1 MTEIFHRQVEIL
13 ENQKEFSFGERGQ
26 PFKLFIEQL
35 LNRSHLK
42 KKYIDFLTS
51 DDSMKLYS
59 DAFTHISIDADRNYE
74 YLEILGDVTCNKS
87 IVWYIKE
94 RFPQLQ
100 NSEGVKVI
108 ARLRI
113 NLVSKKN
120 FAMIAERLG
129 FIDFISCEKEIKEQ
143 KGKSLLEDVFEAFF
157 GATELLID
165 SMLGSGSG
173 YGICYRILKSILD
186 ELPISLK
193 YEDLYDP
200 ITRLK
205 ETFDFYRQQVP
216 GRQCNLIWGNM
227 LWENVKTETGQIVNL
242 YQHDK
247 LTNRKKLLITT
258 EAPLLDEAK
267 QLAASKYLQV
277 LSEYGFKRPIP
288 EYYARIYC
296 ASIEKKN

>member
-1 MTEIFHRQVEIL
+1 MSEIFHRQVEIL
-13 ENQKEFSFGERGQ
+13 EDQKEFSFGKRGQ
-26 PFKLFIEQL
+26 PFKLFIKQL

-42 KKYIDFLTS
+42 KKYIDILTNE
-51 DDSMKLYS
+51 DSMKLYV
-59 DAFTHISIDADRNYE
+59 DAFTHISIDSDRNYE

-157 GATELLID
+157 EATELLID
-165 SMLGSGSG
+165 
-173 YGICYRILKSILD
+173 
-186 ELPISLK
+186 
-193 YEDLYDP
+193 
-200 ITRLK
+200 
-205 ETFDFYRQQVP
+205 
-216 GRQCNLIWGNM
+216 NM
-227 LWENVKTETGQIVNL
+227 LCSG
-242 YQHDK
+242 
-247 LTNRKKLLITT
+247 
-258 EAPLLDEAK
+258 
-267 QLAASKYLQV
+267 
-277 LSEYGFKRPIP
+277 
-288 EYYARIYC
+288 
-296 ASIEKKN
+296 